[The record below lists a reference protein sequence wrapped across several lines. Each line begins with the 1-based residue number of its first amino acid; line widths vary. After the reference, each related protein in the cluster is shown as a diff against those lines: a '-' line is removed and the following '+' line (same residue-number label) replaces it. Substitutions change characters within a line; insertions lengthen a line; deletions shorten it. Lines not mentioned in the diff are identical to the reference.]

1 MNRLKQIRKQKGFTQ
16 KEVAKALHISQSAYS
31 YWESGRTNI
40 DSEALRDL
48 ASLFG
53 VSADAILGTD
63 KSWIPIVGD
72 VSAGIPS
79 EAIEY
84 PADDWEQLDESM
96 QNDGHEYF
104 ALKIKGDSM
113 SPRMAIG
120 DVVIVRRQP
129 TIEND
134 EIGVFLIDGEATVKK
149 IQITR
154 QGIWLIATNP
164 SYAPRFVNPQD
175 LIVLGKVVEL
185 RAKF

>member
-1 MNRLKQIRKQKGFTQ
+1 MTRLKEIRKAQGLTQ
-16 KEVAKALHISQSAYS
+16 KEVAEKLHIAQSSYS
-31 YWESGRTNI
+31 LWESGKTKI
-40 DSEALRDL
+40 DVDTMKVL
-48 ASLFG
+48 AEILG
-53 VSADAILGTD
+53 VSFETLAGN

-72 VSAGIPS
+72 VSAGIPT

>member
-1 MNRLKQIRKQKGFTQ
+1 MTRLKEMRKAKGLTQ
-16 KEVAKALHISQSAYS
+16 KEVAEKLHIAQSSYS
-31 YWESGRTNI
+31 LWESGKTKI
-40 DSEALRDL
+40 DVDTIKVL
-48 ASLFG
+48 AEILG
-53 VSADAILGTD
+53 VSFETLAGN